1 MTIDGGQN
9 ITLHGSTN
17 IGAELKLMQC
27 LFLASFQLRWSTIS
41 AEPTVLICAGP
52 WWTSEKYNLNVYGDL
67 TVGAVLP
74 IDPESATN
82 DVNVEGSVIT
92 SKLVL
97 RDASAT
103 DVGLP
108 ALA

>member
-17 IGAELKLMQC
+17 IG
-27 LFLASFQLRWSTIS
+27 
-41 AEPTVLICAGP
+41 P
-52 WWTSEKYNLNVYGDL
+52 WWTSEKYNLNVFGDV

-82 DVNVEGSVIT
+82 DVNVQGSVTT
-92 SKLVL
+92 SKLIL
-97 RDASAT
+97 RDARTAGVRASE
-103 DVGLP
+103 
-108 ALA
+108 